1 MNKKEIGEIRKNLK
15 SESGFMS
22 IGKVVSVYV
31 KGCEDRIDVED
42 SILYMNTTHYNLMQ
56 SDLSELILKK
66 LCKVLTGK
74 IGKSLLEFKIN
85 DPDSI
90 LMDTLYG
97 RFETEDN
104 VKNYIYHIIKN
115 TEFISPY
122 VIFAAHCTYSV
133 IHKGEDVYEP
143 DTSDPDAVID
153 TSNYNFIITCIC
165 PVEIQ
170 NNGLICTTEPSIES
184 ETEFLRVI
192 SEPVHGWIYPAFN
205 DRTSDTDCVLYS
217 AKNVKTVSP
226 SLIENVLGGEFFQKA
241 TEQKDTFVNVLTKSI
256 GDILDYDT
264 VEQINDSFINILEQS
279 SYETEPVTVNKNDIV
294 TILDNI
300 GCDKEHQEYFKKVWT
315 NNFEENANL
324 NVNAL
329 VDDKSTLTA
338 GSFKIT
344 YQNFDSERVKITKD
358 SSGKHIITI
367 DIDDDVSINGIKVTS

>member
-1 MNKKEIGEIRKNLK
+1 MNKIEINEIRKNLR
-15 SESGFMS
+15 SESGFMT
-22 IGKVVSVYV
+22 IGKIASVYV
-31 KGCEDRIDVED
+31 KGCEDRTDVED

-74 IGKSLLEFKIN
+74 MGKSLLEFKIN
-85 DPDSI
+85 EPDNI
-90 LMDTLYG
+90 FMDTLYG

-184 ETEFLRVI
+184 ETDFIRVI

-205 DRTSDTDCVLYS
+205 DRTPDTDRILYS
-217 AKNVKTVSP
+217 AKSVKLVSP
-226 SLIENVLGGEFFQKA
+226 SIVENVLGCDFFQKA
-241 TEQKDTFVNVLTKSI
+241 DEQKNSFTAVLTKSI
-256 GDILDYDT
+256 GDVLNYET
-264 VEQINDSFINILEQS
+264 VEQINDSLCILAEQNS
-279 SYETEPVTVNKNDIV
+279 HETEPTTVNKEDV
-294 TILDNI
+294 TEMLDAI
-300 GCDKEHQEYFKKVWT
+300 GIDDTHKEHFEKVWKNT
-315 NNFEENANL
+315 FDEGTAL

-329 VDDKSTLTA
+329 IDSKSTLTA

-344 YQNFDSERVKITKD
+344 YNNVDSERVKISTD
-358 SSGKHIITI
+358 SYGKRTITI
-367 DIDDDVSINGIKVTS
+367 DIDDDISINGINVTS